1 MPSFF
6 EIYTHV
12 SDRKFCNSIGSL
24 VLANRVAVISI
35 DGSAELDAV
44 FSMAKTF
51 SFVHELPIL
60 LRISDSVEMCICF
73 AAYSSLLRLYNAV
86 YTVKSAFYIL
96 VLQSSCT
103 LCLTAEVELSRHETG
118 PV

>member
-1 MPSFF
+1 MWISLVADSLEMIEMSSRYPFKIRALFF

-24 VLANRVAVISI
+24 VLANPVAVISI
-35 DGSAELDAV
+35 HGRAKLDAV
-44 FSMAKTF
+44 FSMMTKTF

-73 AAYSSLLRLYNAV
+73 AAYSSILRLYNAV
-86 YTVKSAFYIL
+86 
-96 VLQSSCT
+96 
-103 LCLTAEVELSRHETG
+103 
-118 PV
+118 